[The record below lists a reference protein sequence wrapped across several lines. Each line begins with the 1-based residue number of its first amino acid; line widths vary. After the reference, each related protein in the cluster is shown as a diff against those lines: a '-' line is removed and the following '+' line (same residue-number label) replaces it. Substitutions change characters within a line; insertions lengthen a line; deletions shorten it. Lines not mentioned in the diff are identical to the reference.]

1 MGLGLRL
8 RIWDE
13 PNPVHLAGKTGKNQ
27 EKSDKNGI
35 LRINPGSSTLPGRIQ
50 HQIRGFSHSQI
61 RPKNSNKTFQP
72 PPKKP
77 QIYGK
82 LLQLFL
88 KNSFKCS
95 KISNSGFIPENR
107 RKRHQIRLNP
117 GFFGIISFS
126 LGFLLFSLGNFW
138 DFCSLS
144 TLELNP
150 EFFPGI
156 LRHRSH
162 QTLPISWT

>member
-107 RKRHQIRLNP
+107 REAPP
-117 GFFGIISFS
+117 GPAQSWFLWDYFIFSGISALFWGIFGISAPS
-126 LGFLLFSLGNFW
+126 PLWN
-138 DFCSLS
+138 
-144 TLELNP
+144 
-150 EFFPGI
+150 
-156 LRHRSH
+156 
-162 QTLPISWT
+162 